1 MEVCVDSVESALNA
15 ARGGASRIEV
25 CAALSEGGLTPSPGV
40 MAVISENVTIPCFA
54 MIRPRTG
61 DFIYSELELQ
71 AMERDIGI
79 MISCGAVGLVMGCLT
94 TKGEVDTASVTRL
107 VNVARAKLSTISLTF
122 HRAIDLTRDIH
133 VAAEHVSQLGF
144 HRILTSGGAASAHQ
158 GMDCI
163 AKLVTELGDN
173 VIVMP
178 GGGINE
184 DNLEEIQTKTKCV
197 EFHASARVSKSSE
210 MEHQNSDCSLGTNS
224 QEYSTMVTSKDK
236 VANLIKIY
244 KVTFFK

>member
-1 MEVCVDSVESALNA
+1 VDSVESALNA
-15 ARGGASRIEV
+15 ARGGASRLEV

-40 MAVISENVTIPCFA
+40 MAVIAENVTIPCFA

-61 DFIYSELELQ
+61 DFVYTELELQ
-71 AMERDIGI
+71 AMERDIG
-79 MISCGAVGLVMGCLT
+79 MMVTCGAVGLVMGCLT
-94 TKGEVDTASVTRL
+94 TKGEVDIPSMTRL
-107 VNVARAKLSTISLTF
+107 VNVARSKLSTVSLTF
-122 HRAIDLTRDIH
+122 HRAIDLTRDLH
-133 VAAEHVSQLGF
+133 VAAGHVSQLGF
-144 HRILTSGGAASAHQ
+144 HRILTSGGAGSAHQ
-158 GMDCI
+158 GMDSI
-163 AKLVTELGDN
+163 AKLVTDLGDS

-184 DNLEEIQTKTKCV
+184 DNLEEIQIKTKCV
-197 EFHASARVSKSSE
+197 EFHASARVSKTSE
-210 MEHQNSDCSLGTNS
+210 MEHQNTDCRLGANS